1 MGKYPLRCLSS
12 SVLCD
17 VRFYLSTWNIES
29 AFGLHA
35 FYNMSGFICM
45 SNRAPHDYTWNVC
58 GFFIICIRWLLFLF
72 LFLPFKLYTLYHLY
86 FCRKGSVLRLSKSSG
101 CLENGCRGMFYCCFQ
116 QSVVLRW
123 MSAWMKITLQEE
135 CMGSFSSEVLWS
147 LKCLDCVRKTICHD
161 KFRDFINSL
170 FWSPNILFPKK
181 TFWTHRSHVQRALMV
196 MSSNSLISPRYHGE

>member
-1 MGKYPLRCLSS
+1 MP
-12 SVLCD
+12 
-17 VRFYLSTWNIES
+17 
-29 AFGLHA
+29 
-35 FYNMSGFICM
+35 
-45 SNRAPHDYTWNVC
+45 NRAAHDYSWNVC

-72 LFLPFKLYTLYHLY
+72 LLFLPSNLYTLCHLY
-86 FCRKGSVLRLSKSSG
+86 FCCKGSVLRLSKSSG

-123 MSAWMKITLQEE
+123 MSVWMKITLQEE
-135 CMGSFSSEVLWS
+135 CMRSFSSEVLWS
-147 LKCLDCVRKTICHD
+147 LKCSDCVRKTICHD

-181 TFWTHRSHVQRALMV
+181 PFWTHRSHVQRALMV